1 MFSDDR
7 MRDAVIHRM
16 RSLWGEDCS
25 IQLYGSGG
33 RVIGEGEVTRFTS
46 LIDLESIMNAR
57 SKFANNER

>member
-16 RSLWGEDCS
+16 RRVWGEDCS

-33 RVIGEGEVTRFTS
+33 RVIGEGEVIRFTS
-46 LIDLESIMNAR
+46 LIDLESIMNTR
-57 SKFANNER
+57 SEFAHNER